1 MALSHLHFDRARAL
15 EAVRRAA
22 AHGLELAM
30 EHILAEAKKIAPLD
44 EGTLERSGRARVDA
58 TRLQGIVSF
67 STPYAVRQHEE
78 LTWRHAPGRQA
89 KYLEVPF
96 FAQRE
101 VALALVA
108 AEIRR
113 ALATGGGGG

>member
-1 MALSHLHFDRARAL
+1 MSSHLRFDRARAMA
-15 EAVRRAA
+15 AVRRAA
-22 AHGLELAM
+22 AHGLELGM
-30 EHILAEAKKIAPLD
+30 EHILAEAKKITPLD

-78 LTWRHAPGRQA
+78 LTYQHAPGRQA
-89 KYLEVPF
+89 KFLEVPF
-96 FAQRE
+96 NRDRE
-101 VALALVA
+101 VVVALIG

-113 ALATGGGGG
+113 ALSGGGGG